1 MIKMIRKA
9 FKCRSFSKVEREMLK
24 WYKSIILIFTA
35 NNNSR
40 NGHMDLPLVTPI
52 KIFNLRSHY
61 YHSHLITHISYLITH
76 ISSLHKKL
84 LTHHLPVF
92 HFIYAYFL
100 HLHAFLSFHFNI
112 HAECKGEG
120 IARQERC

>member
-61 YHSHLITHISYLITH
+61 YISYLITH

-112 HAECKGEG
+112 HAECKG
-120 IARQERC
+120 